1 MSARRWGASV
11 ALLAIA
17 VVAAGPPQVL
27 RAQSSPSIV
36 IELSPGKA
44 VPANTEITARITLDN
59 LDVDSSVVVRA
70 DVTRYGV
77 AKDECEGP
85 GVGEDTEIEVDEST
99 EVVTVTISAD
109 CPLGGPYMLKV
120 RLHTAGMPPDGGV
133 ELASASKTF
142 VMSRYLIPG
151 VTRAPPP
158 ELDSLAWLD
167 PDPRTL
173 DMRVHGDWQRF
184 FVRSDDLL
192 SVFDHVNLFL
202 NASGAGH
209 FASTSLHYSS
219 TDPPGQSPEDAC
231 REQADSTSGW
241 RRAIDQSVWVVAC
254 KEGDAVFLVRHE
266 TEPLTL
272 SRYQFRT
279 PALDGDPPAA
289 NGAPSFPDSDSITRS
304 VDENTVAGTH
314 VGAPIAATDS
324 DNDVLVYSLSGTDAA
339 SFDIVA
345 SSGQLRTRL
354 VLDYEARSSYS
365 VTVSVSDGKDVNG
378 DPDTAID
385 DTTALRI
392 NVTDADEDGTLMLPS
407 QQPRVDVSLTAF
419 LTDPEGAFGVD
430 WLWER
435 STNRADWTTVPGAVS
450 NTYTPT
456 AGDEDDWLRVTA
468 SYSDKFGSGKTA
480 RAELANAVQAAA
492 GNSAPSFPPGEDGL
506 RSVEEN
512 SPPDQRVGA
521 PVVAV
526 DVNSDEL
533 AYDLRGDDAAAFRI
547 HALSGQLLTKAPLD
561 YEAESSYTVRVTA
574 ADPSLAEDTV
584 EVTIDIINVD
594 EEGTLTLSS
603 QQLRADIPLTATLTD
618 PDGSLTSVVWL
629 WERST
634 DRVDWTTVIGAAS
647 DTYVP
652 EVDDE
657 RNWLRVTASYTDG
670 HGPNKSAEAM
680 TSKVYPAPGP
690 GGGGGSGGGSGG
702 GGVGGGSGGG
712 GVGGGSGGGGSG
724 GGGGVGGGSG
734 GPGGGGGSGGGGG
747 GGVVSDDEEPQ
758 ESGDVFADFGNA
770 GVHEPAVRALA
781 ADGVLGGT
789 GCDETRLCPEESIRR
804 WEMAVWLVRVVE
816 GADPALSGV
825 SRFEDVEGESWWSAH
840 VERLAELEI
849 TLGCSTEPALYCPDE
864 AVTREQM
871 ASFLVRAFGLRPA
884 PSAGF
889 GDTSGSVHAANIDAL
904 FAAGVTVGCR
914 VVPLEY
920 CSRRSTTRA
929 EMASFLERARTIQN

>member
-1 MSARRWGASV
+1 MDRIARQWGALV
-11 ALLAIA
+11 ALLAVA

-59 LDVDSSVVVRA
+59 LDVDRSVVVRA

-289 NGAPSFPDSDSITRS
+289 NRAPSFPDSDSITRS

-526 DVNSDEL
+526 DVINIDEK
-533 AYDLRGDDAAAFRI
+533 GM
-547 HALSGQLLTKAPLD
+547 
-561 YEAESSYTVRVTA
+561 
-574 ADPSLAEDTV
+574 
-584 EVTIDIINVD
+584 
-594 EEGTLTLSS
+594 LTLSS
-603 QQLRADIPLTATLTD
+603 QQLRVGAPLTATLTD
-618 PDGSLTSVVWL
+618 PDGSLTNVVWL

-634 DRVDWTTVIGAAS
+634 DRVGWTTVIGAAS

-652 EVDDE
+652 DVDDE

-680 TSKVYPAPGP
+680 TSKVYPARGT
-690 GGGGGSGGGSGG
+690 G
-702 GGVGGGSGGG
+702 
-712 GVGGGSGGGGSG
+712 
-724 GGGGVGGGSG
+724 
-734 GPGGGGGSGGGGG
+734 GGGGG

-804 WEMAVWLVRVVE
+804 WEMAVWLVRVVDS
-816 GADPALSGV
+816 ADLALSGV
-825 SRFEDVEGESWWSAH
+825 SRFEDVEGDSWWSAH

-849 TLGCSTEPALYCPDE
+849 TVGCSTEPALYCPDE

-889 GDTSGSVHAANIDAL
+889 EDTSESVHAANIDAL

-914 VVPLEY
+914 SNPLEY

-929 EMASFLERARTIQN
+929 QMASFLERARTIQN